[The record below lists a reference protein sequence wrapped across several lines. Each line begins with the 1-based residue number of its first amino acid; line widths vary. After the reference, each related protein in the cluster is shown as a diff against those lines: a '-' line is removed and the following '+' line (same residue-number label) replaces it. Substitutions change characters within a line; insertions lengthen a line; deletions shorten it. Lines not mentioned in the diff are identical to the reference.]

1 MNSARRAPRVALVS
15 VGYGRVR
22 RGFERYFDDIF
33 RELGG
38 ITPITLFKSAGA
50 PNEHEFV
57 PPLLRQ
63 VTALVRR
70 LPLGK
75 LAGNAEYNRDCL
87 AFAMTML
94 PKLMREDY
102 DLIHCIDPPLAYAL
116 RHVKRAMR
124 LRARLLFT
132 EGCVMPPAYYPRVD
146 HVHHVAEAAFRAALA
161 YGVPES
167 SMTLVPCGV
176 RTEEF
181 PPLADKAQLRRR
193 FDIADD
199 TFVVLA
205 ISAIKRTHKRIDYV
219 LDEFGRLEG
228 DVLLWIDGNP
238 EDAELERRAR
248 EMLGRRLRITHVN
261 STEVPALY
269 RAADVMVH
277 AALEE
282 SFGLSIVEALCSGTR
297 VLVHATPHF
306 EWLTGDRASLVDMTA
321 AGNLAACLRT
331 LAAARAGHDA
341 GLWARSAAA
350 RQRFN
355 WSEIAPLHMDLYRK
369 VAA

>member
-1 MNSARRAPRVALVS
+1 M
-15 VGYGRVR
+15 RVR
-22 RGFERYFDDIF
+22 LREVVDDIF

-38 ITPITLFKSAGA
+38 IMPITLFKSAGER
-50 PNEHEFV
+50 NEHEFV

-63 VTALVRR
+63 ATAVARR

-75 LAGNAEYNRDCL
+75 LAGSAEYNRDCL
-87 AFAMTML
+87 AFAVTML
-94 PKLMREDY
+94 PKLVREDY

-116 RHVKRAMR
+116 RHVKRAAR

-146 HVHHVAEAAFRAALA
+146 HVHHVADAAYRAALE
-161 YGVPES
+161 YGVPET

-176 RTEEF
+176 HTQEF
-181 PPLADKAQLRRR
+181 PLLDDKARLRRL
-193 FDIADD
+193 FGIADD

-205 ISAIKRTHKRIDYV
+205 ISAIKRTHKRIDHV
-219 LDEFGRLEG
+219 VDEVGRLEG
-228 DVLLWIDGNP
+228 NVLLWIDGNP
-238 EDAELERRAR
+238 EDPELERRAR
-248 EMLGRRLRITHVN
+248 ETLGRRLRITHV
-261 STEVPALY
+261 SSAEVPALY

-297 VLVHATPHF
+297 VLVHASPHF
-306 EWLTGDRASLVDMTA
+306 EWLTGDRASLVDMTT
-321 AGNLAACLRT
+321 AGNLAACLRA
-331 LAAARAGHDA
+331 LAAAREGQDA
-341 GLWARSAAA
+341 GMQARSVAA
-350 RQRFN
+350 RRRFDWN
-355 WSEIAPLHMDLYRK
+355 VVAPVHMDLYRK